1 MIYEFRLPAVNP
13 HMTGAR
19 IECYY
24 AEPGDA
30 LKTGA
35 KLLDLGIDLSS
46 AFAQEC
52 PPVSF
57 FRVVLRET
65 LILRSLA
72 FARGD
77 FCPVGEIIA
86 LFSGERD
93 EDITAPPARG
103 VRFATAGIV
112 HHERLWTGSAV

>member
-19 IECYY
+19 IECYH

-57 FRVVLRET
+57 FRIVVREPV
-65 LILRSLA
+65 IVRSLG
-72 FARGD
+72 FARGE
-77 FCPVGEIIA
+77 FCRVGETIA
-86 LFSGERD
+86 LFSVAR
-93 EDITAPPARG
+93 EDDIAAPPVRG
-103 VRFATAGIV
+103 IRFATAGIV
-112 HHERLWTGSAV
+112 HHDRLWTGSTA